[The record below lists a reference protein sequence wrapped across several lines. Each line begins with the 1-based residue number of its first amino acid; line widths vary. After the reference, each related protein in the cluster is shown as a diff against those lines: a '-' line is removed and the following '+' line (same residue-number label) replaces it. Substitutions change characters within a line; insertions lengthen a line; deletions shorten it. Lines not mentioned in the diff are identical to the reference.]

1 MVKPTLPQEI
11 AIHFPADVLR
21 VINSFVP
28 HTPKTQSPDGSPSL
42 KRELARLQSKMLSQR
57 SAMYMYELEDF
68 MLDGYCRK
76 NSNC

>member
-11 AIHFPADVLR
+11 ATQFPVDVLR

-28 HTPKTQSPDGSPSL
+28 HTPKVVTPEGSPSM
-42 KRELARLQSKMLSQR
+42 KKELARLQRARLG
-57 SAMYMYELEDF
+57 SAMYLYELEDF

>member
-11 AIHFPADVLR
+11 ALQFPVDVLR

-28 HTPKTQSPDGSPSL
+28 HTPKIVTPDGSPSL
-42 KRELARLQSKMLSQR
+42 KRELLRLQNKMLSQR